1 MPAPESAGA
10 VPREPTITLLQR
22 GAHVM
27 TVCNACRYCEQY
39 CPVFPAMEERL
50 VFARTDLAY
59 LANLCHNCGECLYAC
74 QFAPPHEFGID
85 VPRLFAQIRL
95 RTYEEYCWPRFMA
108 GAYARTSVGTAVGL
122 SILFAGVLLAAVL
135 AGRPDVLWRAHG
147 AGEFYEVVPH
157 TVLITLFG
165 AVSLFVLAAL
175 GTGAAR
181 CWRDVRGGAPGPI
194 DAGAL
199 LQAVRDAATL
209 RHLHASG
216 DDCTAAEE
224 VRTPWRRYFHHLTFY
239 GFLLCFAS
247 TSAAAFYHSVLRL
260 LAPYPYWS
268 LPVVL
273 GVLGGIGLI
282 AGPAGLLVMRR
293 RQDPALRDPAQRG
306 MDSGFLALL
315 LIVSVT
321 GLALLG
327 WRESASMPA
336 LLLVHLGA
344 VLALFV
350 TMPYGRFV
358 HAVYRTIALVQ
369 YAHESRVPVQ
379 KNGAG

>member
-1 MPAPESAGA
+1 
-10 VPREPTITLLQR
+10 
-22 GAHVM
+22 
-27 TVCNACRYCEQY
+27 
-39 CPVFPAMEERL
+39 MEERL
-50 VFARTDLAY
+50 VFGRTDLAY

-282 AGPAGLLVMRR
+282 AGPAGPGSARHGQR
-293 RQDPALRDPAQRG
+293 IPGAAADRQRDGAG
-306 MDSGFLALL
+306 AA
-315 LIVSVT
+315 
-321 GLALLG
+321 GLA
-327 WRESASMPA
+327 RERLDA
-336 LLLVHLGA
+336 GA
-344 VLALFV
+344 AAGAPGCRPRTV
-350 TMPYGRFV
+350 RD
-358 HAVYRTIALVQ
+358 HAVRQVRACRLQDDRPRAVRPRVARAGTKKRGRLEAGPVSIAREKV
-369 YAHESRVPVQ
+369 EPTS
-379 KNGAG
+379 G